1 MLVRSAHKHMQQKNI
16 REGNYCFPD
25 GIRKQFWYC
34 FNDYECKHHDF
45 GTQSKSLYKL
55 VSVTKGSL
63 FQVMKIDGEEEAWFY
78 LRFIY
83 GLSASKVKTFCNL
96 AMLLSVLL

>member
-1 MLVRSAHKHMQQKNI
+1 MQQKNF
-16 REGNYCFPD
+16 REDNYCFPD

-34 FNDYECKHHDF
+34 FYGYECKHPNF
-45 GTQSKSLYKL
+45 GTQIKSLYKL
-55 VSVTKGSL
+55 ASVTKGSL

-83 GLSASKVKTFCNL
+83 VFISQSANKVKNFCNL
-96 AMLLSVLL
+96 TMLLSVLL